1 MKVER
6 LGGFD
11 ASLLYLETPWHPMTA
26 CTLMELDTSTIP
38 GGYTFDRFRDDLS
51 VRIDAVPE
59 FRAKLADSRA
69 NLDTPALVDDP
80 TYDLDRHLHRLA
92 LPSPGGRAELSDIC
106 GHLAAIPLNRNQPLW
121 EMWVIEGREG
131 SDPHS
136 GGQIAVMLKV
146 HHALIDGE
154 TGRTLLARLCSTEIS
169 PPRPQRVDGYPRVST
184 LMLVLDGLARFARRP
199 VHLVTTILPALI
211 STRIESARRSRSGRA
226 MTKLM
231 SAPRAPFNGNMTAHR
246 NIAFIQ
252 LDLEDVK
259 NVKTRF
265 GVTLNDVMLAIASG
279 ALRQFLLDRGE
290 LPEASL
296 VVTQPVSQTERTE
309 SAGRNQMSAMFCSLR
324 TDVADPAERLR
335 AIAEGTSI
343 AKEHRAAM
351 GTTTAQDALQ
361 YVSPRL
367 LGLAIRLYTLSG
379 LSARRPVYNL
389 GFSNVRGQES
399 QCYLLGAAITARYGL
414 GPAINGVG
422 LNGSVIS
429 HNGKLD
435 IGFVSCPQLMPD
447 LWELVDALPMALKE
461 LLDAAN

>member
-38 GGYTFDRFRDDLS
+38 DGYSFDRFRRGLS
-51 VRIDAVPE
+51 ARIEAVPE

-80 TYDLDRHLHRLA
+80 GFELDRHLHRVA
-92 LPSPGGRAELSDIC
+92 LPSPGSRAELSDIC
-106 GHLAAIPLNRNQPLW
+106 GHLAAIPLNRSQPLW
-121 EMWVIEGREG
+121 EMWVIEGRDG
-131 SDPHS
+131 TDPHN
-136 GGQIAVMLKV
+136 GGRIAVMLKV

-154 TGRTLLARLCSTEIS
+154 TGRSLLSRLCSTEIS
-169 PPRPQRVDGYPRVST
+169 PPPPQRIEGYPKVST
-184 LMLVLDGLARFARRP
+184 VVLVLDGLMRFARRP
-199 VHLVTTILPALI
+199 VHLVRTILPALI
-211 STRIESARRSRSGRA
+211 RTRIESARRARSGQA
-226 MTKLM
+226 MSKLM
-231 SAPRAPFNGNMTAHR
+231 TAPRVMFNGNMTAHR
-246 NIAFIQ
+246 NIAFTQ

-259 NVKTRF
+259 TVKNTF

-279 ALRQFLLDRGE
+279 ALRQFLLDREE

-296 VVTQPVSQTERTE
+296 IVTQPVSQTERTE

-324 TDVADPAERLR
+324 TDIADPAARLK

-351 GTTTAQDALQ
+351 GMTTAQDALE

-379 LSARRPVYNL
+379 LSARRPVYNM
-389 GFSNVRGQES
+389 GFSNVRGQEM

-447 LWELVDALPMALKE
+447 LWDLVDGFPVALKE